1 MQSMLSLS
9 AFDLKVSE
17 IDKHIDII
25 KNSKI
30 FLTQLE
36 VPKDVTLHCLK
47 IAKENGCLTILNLH
61 LHQKLQRNFITILIL
76 SNETEESFILV

>member
-1 MQSMLSLS
+1 M
-9 AFDLKVSE
+9 
-17 IDKHIDII
+17 I

-47 IAKENGCLTILNLH
+47 IAKENSCLTILNPAPASE
-61 LHQKLQRNFITILIL
+61 ITKEFFNYIDYFTP
-76 SNETEESFILV
+76 NETEAEFYTELKLQMKKRQNKLQKSY